1 MDPSLHSVLNKMGVP
16 EDDQARLLS
25 HQISNYQ
32 SLKAKLS
39 GIRDKSNISAE
50 LQKDLAVAIAY
61 FDSLN
66 VADPL
71 SRFDE
76 MEWMVFYAKY
86 PVGCGINI
94 NVDKNTDNNADNDIE
109 IIEISS
115 DDEEVLGDNDD
126 DQDDDDDDMKRP
138 PIARKK
144 ISSDDE
150 GVFCTDDDD
159 QDDDDDDMK
168 LPPVAR
174 EKISSDD
181 EVIVADDDGKQNG
194 DNDDDMKRPSVARE
208 KISSDD
214 EVIVADDDGK
224 QNGDNDDDMKRP
236 PVAREKISSD
246 DAVIVADDDGKQIRV
261 GDDGM
266 KRPSVARKKISLDDE
281 DVVFDDDMKRPPVA
295 REKTNIPKP
304 TDVTSTEQ
312 QQDSL
317 RQNPNT
323 EETLGMFEM
332 ADQGFDVNEDI
343 FSAFDA
349 DEEKAGSKAN
359 PIENLSEVESQGRR
373 YKKRQCYYTKSA
385 KGSSVVVGIRSFVS
399 ESEAYCVRV
408 VHTRET
414 FLGITKTREEACIPN
429 EHFPSEYVQLKRQE
443 LICLSKLGK
452 QVVVTDNKD
461 SPPESLPD
469 WIYEPLIGRSRR
481 PFGYT
486 RDRSNMP
493 SNVTRTRRP
502 RKEFRVLEGFTGA
515 GGMHLGFKE
524 EGFQTA
530 MAVEMDDDAVATFK
544 LNNPNTPVYHGDIN
558 EFTKKMKDDEEYSKS
573 VVGKT
578 EVIHTSSPCQ
588 GFSTANRNVVQSDSD
603 RVNNELSMRFVD
615 WLRLKQPLIGSF
627 ENVVGMWRRK
637 TISWLRKIL
646 VECLNLGYQVR
657 VMVLCGTYSCSFF
670 NYLNAMQFLFL
681 IF

>member
-1 MDPSLHSVLNKMGVP
+1 MDPSLQSVLNKVGISK
-16 EDDQARLLS
+16 DDQARLFS
-25 HQISNYQ
+25 NQISNYQ

-39 GIRDKSNISAE
+39 DIRDKSNISVE
-50 LQKDLAVAIAY
+50 LQKYLVVVVAY

-66 VADPL
+66 VANPL

-76 MEWMVFYAKY
+76 LEWSVFYVKY
-86 PVGCGINI
+86 PVGCVVNTNI
-94 NVDKNTDNNADNDIE
+94 DDDIE

-115 DDEEVLGDNDD
+115 DDEEVFGDNDVV
-126 DQDDDDDDMKRP
+126 MKRP
-138 PIARKK
+138 PVARKK

-150 GVFCTDDDD
+150 EVLCADDDD
-159 QDDDDDDMK
+159 QGDDDDDMK
-168 LPPVAR
+168 RPAVAR

-181 EVIVADDDGKQNG
+181 EVIVIDDDGKHK
-194 DNDDDMKRPSVARE
+194 D
-208 KISSDD
+208 
-214 EVIVADDDGK
+214 DDDG
-224 QNGDNDDDMKRP
+224 DDDETKRP
-236 PVAREKISSD
+236 PVAREKISLD
-246 DAVIVADDDGKQIRV
+246 N
-261 GDDGM
+261 GM
-266 KRPSVARKKISLDDE
+266 KCL
-281 DVVFDDDMKRPPVA
+281 PVS
-295 REKTNIPKP
+295 REKVKIPKP
-304 TDVTSTEQ
+304 TGVTSTKQ

-317 RQNPNT
+317 HQNPNT

-343 FSAFDA
+343 FPAFDA
-349 DEEKAGSKAN
+349 DEEKADTEAN
-359 PIENLSEVESQGRR
+359 RIRNLSEVEFEGRR

-385 KGSSVVVGIRSFVS
+385 KGSYVVVGIRSFVS

-408 VHTRET
+408 VHTCET
-414 FLGITKTREEACIPN
+414 FLGITKMREEACIPN
-429 EHFPSEYVQLKRQE
+429 KHFPFEYVQLKRQE

-452 QVVVTDNKD
+452 PVVVTDNKD

-524 EGFQTA
+524 ELFHTA
-530 MAVEMDDDAVATFK
+530 MAVEYDDDAVATFK
-544 LNNPNTPVYHGDIN
+544 LNDPDDVPVYHGDIN
-558 EFTKKMKDDEEYSKS
+558 EFTKRMRDDEEYSTS
-573 VVGKT
+573 VVGKN

-588 GFSTANRNVVQSDSD
+588 GFSTANRNVVVSDSD
-603 RVNNELSMRFVD
+603 RRNNELSMRFVD

-646 VECLNLGYQVR
+646 VGCLNLGYQVR
-657 VMVLCGTYSCSFF
+657 VMVLCGTYNHTRFLLLIFWCKIVEWSFF
-670 NYLNAMQFLFL
+670 VLNFDSQ
-681 IF
+681 